1 MEKETEMRKA
11 TKVCILV
18 TIAIVLCLLLIPSTA
33 NVDISPALSG
43 IGIFFLAGIPSY
55 ILYRKYQSEKEDRRI
70 WCAIEDLAKVERNL
84 DKILKT
90 RPLEDLKTQ
99 LGIIRANL
107 HPRGLVDEKTYW
119 YIIENP

>member
-1 MEKETEMRKA
+1 MRRA
-11 TKVCILV
+11 TKVCIAV
-18 TIAIVLCLLLIPSTA
+18 TAAIVLCLLLIPRAVSI
-33 NVDISPALSG
+33 DMSPVLSG

-55 ILYRKYQSEKEDRRI
+55 ILYRKYQSEKEDRRV
-70 WCAIEDLAKVERNL
+70 WCAIEDLAKIERNL

-90 RPLEDLKTQ
+90 RPLEDLKIQ

-107 HPRGLVDEKTYW
+107 HPRGLVDQKTYW